1 MNSKRPSQEHYA
13 QRYPVVMQC
22 AGLTEGDGFER
33 VFDRAI
39 RTIFG
44 SYWIA
49 RDQVTIAGFNEAFEQ
64 YAKGQAMVR
73 EALRS
78 LEPIQSEI
86 KFAAKLHDAPESGR
100 QGLVAAH
107 FSLRSRMSN
116 RIASNRDLD
125 AMIDEWDRGISFLKE
140 NPDMLARLLG
150 RRAGDYRKD
159 NETALVVEPALNLLE
174 TIGFT
179 TSRKLTRKAFFDALF
194 DLIGI
199 DEKLRPTHRSIDVIA
214 SNRRAVLKRQ
224 TKYRSPL

>member
-1 MNSKRPSQEHYA
+1 MNSKQPSQEHYA

-33 VFDRAI
+33 VFDRTI

-64 YAKGQAMVR
+64 FAKGQAIVR

-78 LEPIQSEI
+78 LGPILGEI
-86 KFAAKLHDAPESGR
+86 KFAAKFHDAPESGR
-100 QGLVAAH
+100 QALVAAH
-107 FSLRSRMSN
+107 FSLRSRISN

-125 AMIDEWDRGISFLKE
+125 AMMDELDRGINFLKD

-150 RRAGDYRKD
+150 RRTGDYRKD
-159 NETALVVEPALNLLE
+159 NETALVVEPALDLLE
-174 TIGFT
+174 TIGFRP
-179 TSRKLTRKAFFDALF
+179 SRKLTRKAFFDALF

-199 DEKLRPTHRSIDVIA
+199 DEKLLPTHRSIDVIA
-214 SNRRAVLKRQ
+214 STRRAR
-224 TKYRSPL
+224 T